1 MSGFNNARTGRQI
14 ASGIG
19 SFFGGNGQAR
29 QAGELAGLQQVSLED
44 QIGQRR
50 EAADLARAKGKREA
64 DAALLAG
71 PEAAIS
77 RALTTFGRPTSE
89 AADIAE
95 YFRTG
100 AIPTRAAEPLAEG
113 LQGPEAPPQPKLN
126 ISPDVLR
133 DIGQFFSADQA
144 VQAGSAKSAK
154 DFFEALRVQ
163 PSGNLAAR
171 IASGELSPQVGGART
186 AAIEGKPLV
195 NANEFGIV
203 DNFTGAVDVSNPAAQ
218 RFGQYRQ
225 AQTGAQRAN
234 AAQSYAAAGNSNA
247 SAAKTRQEMTDGVNR
262 GGSKAPTGYRWAG
275 DGALEPIPG
284 GPADP
289 ATKGAKLAKPPTEGQ
304 AKALLFGSRMQ
315 IADDALNELAG
326 QGHLTPSYAKQG
338 ADAIPTWAGG
348 RIASA
353 AANAFASPQE
363 QQIEQAQRDF
373 INAVLRRESGAAIG
387 KDEFTNAAQQYFPQ
401 PGDSPEV
408 RRQKAINRQ
417 TAIAG
422 MKTEFGEQGV
432 PDFDR
437 IVGDARNARA
447 PTTPANRR
455 SAGTVQPAA
464 GGAQPVQV
472 TSDADYAALPP
483 GTRFTTPDGKTGT
496 KR

>member
-1 MSGFNNARTGRQI
+1 MAGFNNAQTGRQI
-14 ASGIG
+14 SAGIG
-19 SFFGGNGQAR
+19 SFFGNDKAR
-29 QAGELAGLQQVSLED
+29 QSGELAGLQQVMLED

-50 EAADLARAKGKREA
+50 EAAELARAKGQREA
-64 DAALLAG
+64 DAALLAAPG
-71 PEAAIS
+71 AAIG
-77 RALTTFGRPTSE
+77 RALTAFGQPTSA
-89 AADIAE
+89 AADVAE
-95 YFRTG
+95 FFRTG
-100 AIPTRAAEPLAEG
+100 AMPTRAAEPLAEG
-113 LQGPEAPPQPKLN
+113 LQGPEAPPQPKIN

-133 DIGQFFSADQA
+133 DIGQFFAADQA

-171 IASGELSPQVGGART
+171 IASGELTPSVGGART
-186 AAIEGKPLV
+186 AAIEGKPLF
-195 NANEFGIV
+195 NFNEFGV
-203 DNFTGAVDVSNPAAQ
+203 GDNFAGTVDASNPAAQ

-234 AAQSYAAAGNSNA
+234 AAQSYAAADNSRA
-247 SAAKTRQEMTDGVNR
+247 SAAKTRAEAADGVNR

-315 IADDALNELAG
+315 IADDALRELEG
-326 QGHLTPSYAKQG
+326 RGSLTPSYAKQA
-338 ADAIPTWAGG
+338 ADAVPTWAGG
-348 RIASA
+348 RLLSAGANTFASA
-353 AANAFASPQE
+353 DE
-363 QQIEQAQRDF
+363 QQVEQAQRDF

-387 KDEFTNAAQQYFPQ
+387 KDEFTNAQQQYFPQ
-401 PGDSPEV
+401 PGDSAAV

-422 MKTEFGEQGV
+422 MKTEFGEQGL

-437 IVGDARNARA
+437 IVGDARAARA
-447 PTTPANRR
+447 PATPASRR
-455 SAGTVQPAA
+455 SSGTVGAA
-464 GGAQPVQV
+464 GADQPVAI
-472 TSDADYAALPP
+472 TTDAEYAALPP
-483 GTRFTTPDGKTGT
+483 GTRFRTPDGKMGT